1 LFDDGHI
8 IYISFD
14 YVVTGRESGNQVDNK
29 VAATKIKEDTKPPP
43 IPMGNWTTGSY
54 VDEFG
59 DKTGKGYVVLKSSRT
74 FSNSATTGS
83 ALSVKMFINSGARDP
98 WFRLYE
104 YVRNNPVIS
113 TRTVW
118 RRSAVPF

>member
-1 LFDDGHI
+1 
-8 IYISFD
+8 
-14 YVVTGRESGNQVDNK
+14 
-29 VAATKIKEDTKPPP
+29 
-43 IPMGNWTTGSY
+43 MGNWMTGSY

-104 YVRNNPVIS
+104 YARNNPVIS